1 MNLNFLDRLLEV
13 IVQAEPHQIGDKS
26 IIGACQQ
33 MAAVAKIEINS
44 AMTSLKDTL
53 RRPGSAE
60 RANR

>member
-1 MNLNFLDRLLEV
+1 V